1 MEAIALKKVMLDHG
15 CKSGR
20 DLAERTGLNRGVVQC
35 MLSGNCN
42 PSLSN
47 VAKLIKGLKITTN
60 EMYLVFPELKPYGV
74 LYYVGR

>member
-1 MEAIALKKVMLDHG
+1 MDAIALKKVLLDHG

-35 MLSGNCN
+35 MMSGNSN

-47 VAKLIKGLKITTN
+47 VAKLVRGLKITTY
-60 EMYLVFPELKPYGV
+60 EMYQVFPELKPYDII
-74 LYYVGR
+74 YYLRR